1 MGEVTRRDALRA
13 LGVSV
18 GAVAAGAAFGAAALP
33 DVAAAAG
40 APGAPT
46 TLTPDQALARLAAG
60 NRRFVKGSLRNPR
73 RDDRRRSALA
83 EGQAPYAAV
92 LGCADSRVPP
102 EIVFDEGLG
111 NLFVVRIAGN
121 TAQDAVVAGSV
132 EYSVTQ
138 LGSVAIV
145 VLGHEECGAVKAA
158 IDVATK
164 GVELPGDL
172 PAVVAP
178 IVPVVQA
185 AVAAG
190 TPADQLLD
198 VVIKENVKTEVAALA
213 DNPALAPLVAD
224 GSLKIVGREY
234 LLESG
239 KAAPIV

>member
-1 MGEVTRRDALRA
+1 MGEVTRRDALRVMGA
-13 LGVSV
+13 SV
-18 GAVAAGAAFGAAALP
+18 GALAAGAAFGSTLLG
-33 DVAAAAG
+33 DVALAAEPA
-40 APGAPT
+40 AP
-46 TLTPDQALARLAAG
+46 TLTPDQAIARLSVG
-60 NRRFVKGSLRNPR
+60 NRRFVKGNLRHPR

-83 EGQAPYAAV
+83 EGQAPFAAV

-102 EIVFDEGLG
+102 EIVYDEGLG
-111 NLFVVRIAGN
+111 NLFVARVAGN
-121 TAQDAVVAGSV
+121 TTEDALVAGSL

-138 LGSVAIV
+138 LGSVLIV

-164 GVELPGDL
+164 GTQLPGDL

-178 IVPVVQA
+178 ILPVVEA

-198 VVIKENVKTEVAALA
+198 VVIKDNIKAAVATLDA
-213 DNPALAPLVAD
+213 NPALAPLI
-224 GSLKIVGREY
+224 GEGKLKVVGREY

-239 KAAPIV
+239 KAAVVV